1 MEGAMQIEEN
11 GQGTLRNNLS
21 GKLAYY
27 SFFPTPLQSLRQLNL
42 TEETYRTLSA
52 CSRKLGE
59 LEGMLYFVPNADMYL
74 TMYVRKEALLSSQIE
89 GTQCTFDDL
98 LSPSQTQ
105 LHHKDVADVVNYV
118 RAVDRGVELLKK
130 MPLCTRLLR
139 QVHAVLLDGVRGTEK
154 NPGELRSS
162 QNWIGPSGCTIAT
175 ASFVP
180 PNIEDLSNTLQDLER
195 FINEPQVE
203 MDPIV
208 RAALVHY
215 QFETVHPFL
224 DGNGRL
230 GRLLITLMLINDG
243 VLHSCLFYPSFQFKK
258 NRSEYYRQLTSVRE
272 RGTYEE
278 WIEFFC
284 NSLLESAKDSVGSL
298 KNLVDLHNRSTA
310 TITENLG
317 RTAANGQ
324 RLLGILEEHPIVDTA
339 FIAAQL
345 DIGRSTASSLVKS
358 FEELGILRPL
368 DESRQRYRQYGYE
381 EYLSILREDAEP
393 IR

>member
-215 QFETVHPFL
+215 QFETAHPFL

-284 NSLLESAKDSVGSL
+284 ASLLESAKDSVGSL
-298 KNLVDLHNRSTA
+298 KSLVDLHNRSTA
-310 TITENLG
+310 AITENLG
-317 RTAANGQ
+317 RTVANGQ

-358 FEELGILRPL
+358 FEELGILRSL

>member
-52 CSRKLGE
+52 CSRMLGE

-215 QFETVHPFL
+215 QFETARPFL

-381 EYLSILREDAEP
+381 EYLSILRGDAEP

>member
-1 MEGAMQIEEN
+1 MQIEEN

-52 CSRKLGE
+52 CSRMLGE

-215 QFETVHPFL
+215 QFETARPFL

-324 RLLGILEEHPIVDTA
+324 RLLGILEENPIVDTA

>member
-1 MEGAMQIEEN
+1 MQIEEN

-215 QFETVHPFL
+215 QFETARPFL

-345 DIGRSTASSLVKS
+345 DIGRSTASALVKS

>member
-74 TMYVRKEALLSSQIE
+74 TMYARKEALLSSQIE

-118 RAVDRGVELLKK
+118 RAVARGVELLKK

-215 QFETVHPFL
+215 QFETAHPFL

-358 FEELGILRPL
+358 FEELAILRPL